1 MIHINFFRKQKHG
14 KIHVVRAYMEDPLF
28 VHVEVKMEK
37 QVAGWINCEREYV
50 SAPEVLFAKLQVD
63 A

>member
-1 MIHINFFRKQKHG
+1 MG
-14 KIHVVRAYMEDPLF
+14 KSNVVRAYVEDPLF
-28 VHVEVKMEK
+28 AHVDVKMEN

-50 SAPEVLFAKLQVD
+50 SAPQVLFAKLQVD

>member
-14 KIHVVRAYMEDPLF
+14 KIHVVRASAEDPLF
-28 VHVEVKMEK
+28 AHVEVKMEK
-37 QVAGWINCEREYV
+37 QVAGWLNCEREYV
-50 SAPEVLFAKLQVD
+50 SAAQVLFAELQKD